1 MSTAAEGAEPLEQQS
16 SKMFVSELLKFRD
29 TDKVKR
35 KRSGQSVNTTVL
47 DAEAAPWW
55 QLAASPPTPKPLSQ
69 PELPILGVGSLM
81 MRITS
86 YGPAAGHP
94 SYFRMILN
102 LPYLPTY
109 LTYFPLHHVPHILY
123 ADTTLGPTSP
133 FQEGTEQLQAFG
145 GEGPRGW
152 GPTRWCGCRKGSWET
167 EPDLC
172 SPLQFNLP
180 KTKFLWGKPPE

>member
-1 MSTAAEGAEPLEQQS
+1 M
-16 SKMFVSELLKFRD
+16 
-29 TDKVKR
+29 
-35 KRSGQSVNTTVL
+35 NTTVL

-94 SYFRMILN
+94 SYFPMILN

-133 FQEGTEQLQAFG
+133 HSRRGQSSFKHLGEWVREAGAPQG
-145 GEGPRGW
+145 GVGVGRVPGRHSLISAAPSNSTFPRPSFSGESH
-152 GPTRWCGCRKGSWET
+152 PSRRT
-167 EPDLC
+167 
-172 SPLQFNLP
+172 
-180 KTKFLWGKPPE
+180 PEKSHINP